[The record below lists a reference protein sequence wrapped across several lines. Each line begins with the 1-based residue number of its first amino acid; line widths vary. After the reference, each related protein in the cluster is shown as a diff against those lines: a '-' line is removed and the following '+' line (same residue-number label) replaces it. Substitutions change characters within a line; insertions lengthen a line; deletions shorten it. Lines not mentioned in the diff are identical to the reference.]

1 MPEFRC
7 SLCSLPFG
15 SVVGVKVHYS
25 KMHGKESCGISNID
39 DSRFFDYD
47 QLFELCEVFG
57 GEDVNDDIVLENN
70 SINMENQECIPESA
84 RKQKYSSSRMEN
96 VQKKNQKED
105 LNNDVGSENCDV
117 EPDEN
122 VMFWDNNDDTSIS
135 NKTEDIEEITLE
147 INPDD
152 QVDFDIFLEEQLNK
166 DHCFAEVI
174 NDDKEEMHEVS

>member
-1 MPEFRC
+1 MPEFHC

-15 SVVGVKVHYS
+15 SEVGVKDHYS

-39 DSRFFDYD
+39 DSRFFDYN

-57 GEDVNDDIVLENN
+57 GEDDGGEDVGGEDVDDDIVLENN

-84 RKQKYSSSRMEN
+84 RKQKYSSGRMEN

-117 EPDEN
+117 
-122 VMFWDNNDDTSIS
+122 
-135 NKTEDIEEITLE
+135 KL
-147 INPDD
+147 
-152 QVDFDIFLEEQLNK
+152 L
-166 DHCFAEVI
+166 CFGTTMMIYLFQTKVRI
-174 NDDKEEMHEVS
+174 